1 MKKVFL
7 FFILLYSFSLL
18 ASRIDWNTTE
28 ITSQNHFSF
37 LEERFDTKTYLKIKS
52 EKVINYTQTDIAIS
66 SWSSFRNA
74 LTNFFSNEDI
84 PSHFLQIHTPIKY
97 KEKPFGHGILHNDL
111 PLNSYLYFD
120 LLTGADFLTNVTKES
135 NYSFVYYGTKLFAN
149 IDNTLFLDGYWWTGH
164 FAGDDDLFKTSPIYD
179 SWSQNSDDNALTS
192 IDNVS
197 GKIVYRRGYSSLSVG
212 RGTHVI
218 GNNIGGSVILNDS
231 SNDYG
236 YFSGKLD
243 FKKFSISLMH
253 GTLIPDSTNVNDL
266 GEPIYKDYNDK
277 YIAVKKLD
285 WKPNPKIHFFAGEEV
300 IYGGRS
306 IDPSYLLPQTFLR
319 ATEHNLRDRDNV
331 FIFFGVNLKF
341 ISQNTFYVNFILD
354 ELSKSKIFTD
364 WWGNKYAIQ
373 LGNSYFIDRKKD
385 SRITIE
391 FTAVR
396 PWMYTHKILHNKYSH
411 DGIGLGFPDGSNL
424 IQIAGELNYNL
435 LKCLTANVH
444 SSFTK
449 RGSLGNDFSIN
460 YETRPDDTA
469 NWLEGEKTEKI
480 EIKTVF
486 KWQPLTHHRI
496 IFGHSA
502 TRIDDNDFEHQLSI
516 SYQASY

>member
-1 MKKVFL
+1 MKKILLVS
-7 FFILLYSFSLL
+7 ILLYSFNIA
-18 ASRIDWNTTE
+18 ASEIDWNSTD
-28 ITSQNHFSF
+28 ITSQNYSTF
-37 LEERFDTKTYLKIKS
+37 LEEKFDDNAYLKIKNENIS
-52 EKVINYTQTDIAIS
+52 NFTYTKIAIS
-66 SWSSFRNA
+66 SWTSFKKALSNFLSKEEIQSHFVELHTPNTFKIKTLSSDVHSNFTPLRSSF
-74 LTNFFSNEDI
+74 
-84 PSHFLQIHTPIKY
+84 
-97 KEKPFGHGILHNDL
+97 
-111 PLNSYLYFD
+111 YFN
-120 LLTGADFLTNVTKES
+120 LLTGADFFS
-135 NYSFVYYGTKLFAN
+135 NTTQENAYSFVYYGTKLFAN
-149 IDNTLFLDGYWWTGH
+149 IDNTIFIDGYWWTGH
-164 FAGDDDLFKTSPIYD
+164 FTGDANFFKTSLIYD
-179 SWSQNSDDNALTS
+179 SWSQKSDDNIQTS
-192 IDNVS
+192 IDNAS
-197 GKIVYRRGYSSLSVG
+197 GKIVYKKNYGSLSVG

-218 GNNIGGSVILNDS
+218 GNNIGGSVILNDAC
-231 SNDYG
+231 NDYG

-253 GTLIPDSTNVNDL
+253 GTLIPDSTNVDDL

-277 YIAVKKLD
+277 YIAIKKLD
-285 WKPNPKIHFFAGEEV
+285 WKPNSKFHLFAGEEV

-331 FIFFGVNLKF
+331 LIFGGMNLKP
-341 ISQNTFYVNFILD
+341 ISQNTFYLNFIFD

-373 LGNSYFIDRKKD
+373 LGNSYLINRKGD

-391 FTAVR
+391 FTAIR

-449 RGSLGNDFSIN
+449 QGSLGNDFSIN

-469 NWLEGEKTEKI
+469 SWLEGDNTEKI
-480 EIKTVF
+480 EIRTIL
-486 KWQPLTHHRI
+486 KWQPLTHHRVI
-496 IFGHSA
+496 LGHSA
-502 TRIDDNDFEHQLSI
+502 TKIDDSNLEHQLSI

>member
-1 MKKVFL
+1 MKKVL
-7 FFILLYSFSLL
+7 VVIIFFYSFSLL

-37 LEERFDTKTYLKIKS
+37 LEERFDVDTYLQLKNGDVK
-52 EKVINYTQTDIAIS
+52 NFTQTDLAIT
-66 SWSSFRNA
+66 SWANFRDA
-74 LTNFFSNEDI
+74 LSNFFSNEDI
-84 PSHFLQIHTPIKY
+84 PSHFLEIHTHK
-97 KEKPFGHGILHNDL
+97 KL
-111 PLNSYLYFD
+111 PNLMKDHSDTPLRASFCFN
-120 LLTGADFLTNVTKES
+120 LLTGADYVS
-135 NYSFVYYGTKLFAN
+135 NIADENSYSFVYYGSKLFAN
-149 IDNTLFLDGYWWTGH
+149 IENTLYIDGYWWTGH
-164 FAGDDDLFKTSPIYD
+164 FTGDEELFITSPIFD
-179 SWSQNSDDNALTS
+179 SWSQNSNDYLQTS

-197 GKIVYRRGYSSLSVG
+197 GKIVYMKRFGSLTVG

-218 GNNIGGSVILNDS
+218 GNNIGGSVILDDTC
-231 SNDYG
+231 NDYG

-243 FKKFSISLMH
+243 FDKFSIALMH

-285 WKPNPKIHFFAGEEV
+285 WKPNQKIHIFVGEEV

-306 IDPSYLLPQTFLR
+306 IEPSYLLPQTFLR

-331 FIFFGVNLKF
+331 LIFGGINLKPL
-341 ISQNTFYVNFILD
+341 SQNTFYVNFIFD
-354 ELSKSKIFTD
+354 ELSKNKIFTD
-364 WWGNKYAIQ
+364 WWGNKYALQ
-373 LGNSYFIDRKKD
+373 LGNSYLIDKKKD

-396 PWMYTHKILHNKYSH
+396 PWLYTHKILHNKYSH

-424 IQIAGELNYNL
+424 IQIAGEFNYGL
-435 LKCLTANVH
+435 LKSLTANIH

-449 RGSLGNDFSIN
+449 QGSLGNDFSIN

-469 NWLEGEKTEKI
+469 SWLEGEKTEKI
-480 EIKTVF
+480 EIKTVL
-486 KWQPLTHHRI
+486 KWQPLTHHKLL
-496 IFGHSA
+496 FGHSI
-502 TRIDDNDFEHQLSI
+502 TRVDDNDIEHNFSI

>member
-18 ASRIDWNTTE
+18 ASRIDWNTIE

-37 LEERFDTKTYLKIKS
+37 LEERFNDDIYLQLKND
-52 EKVINYTQTDIAIS
+52 KVIDYTQTDLAVS
-66 SWSSFRNA
+66 SLSSFRSA
-74 LTNFFSNEDI
+74 VSNFFSNENI
-84 PSHFLQIHTPIKY
+84 SSHFLEIHTPNK
-97 KEKPFGHGILHNDL
+97 L
-111 PLNSYLYFD
+111 PSLLRDPNYIPLRSSLYFN
-120 LLTGADFLTNVTKES
+120 LFTGADYFSDITQKNE
-135 NYSFVYYGTKLFAN
+135 YSYLYYGTKLFAN
-149 IDNTLFLDGYWWTGH
+149 INNTLFIDGYWWTGH
-164 FAGDDDLFKTSPIYD
+164 FEGDQELFVTSPIND
-179 SWSQNSDDNALTS
+179 SWSQHFDDNAQTS
-192 IDNVS
+192 IDNSS
-197 GKIVYRRGYSSLSVG
+197 GKIVYMKGFVSLTVG
-212 RGTHVI
+212 RGKHII
-218 GNNIGGSVILNDS
+218 GNNIGGSVILNDDC
-231 SNDYG
+231 NDYG
-236 YFSGKLD
+236 YFSGKLG

-277 YIAVKKLD
+277 FIAVKKLD
-285 WKPNPKIHFFAGEEV
+285 WRPNTKIHFFAGEEV

-331 FIFFGVNLKF
+331 LIFGGMNLKPSTKSIVYINFIF
-341 ISQNTFYVNFILD
+341 D
-354 ELSKSKIFTD
+354 ELSRSKIFTD

-373 LGNSYFIDRKKD
+373 LGKSYLINKKNSTRF
-385 SRITIE
+385 TLE

-424 IQIAGELNYNL
+424 IQVAGELNYYL
-435 LKCLTANVH
+435 LKSLTANIH

-469 NWLEGEKTEKI
+469 HWLEGDKTEKI
-480 EIKTVF
+480 EIRTIF

-496 IFGHSA
+496 LFGHSI
-502 TRIDDNDFEHQLSI
+502 TKIDDNDLQHNFSI

>member
-1 MKKVFL
+1 MKKIL
-7 FFILLYSFSLL
+7 LAFILLYSFNIA
-18 ASRIDWNTTE
+18 ASEIDWNTIE

-37 LEERFDTKTYLKIKS
+37 LEEKFDDSVFFPSMVKPLT
-52 EKVINYTQTDIAIS
+52 YTQFELAIS
-66 SWSSFRNA
+66 SLANFKKA
-74 LTNFFSNEDI
+74 TVNFFSNENT
-84 PSHFLQIHTPIKY
+84 PSHFLQVHTPIKY
-97 KEKPFGHGILHNDL
+97 KDKPFAHGILHNDL

-120 LLTGADFLTNVTKES
+120 LFTGVDFFSNITQES
-135 NYSFVYYGTKLFAN
+135 KYSFVYYGTKLFAN
-149 IDNTLFLDGYWWTGH
+149 IDNSLFIDGYWWTGH
-164 FAGDDDLFKTSPIYD
+164 FTGDDELFKTSPIYD
-179 SWSQNSDDNALTS
+179 SWSQNSDDNTQTS

-197 GKIVYRRGYSSLSVG
+197 GKIVYKNKFGSLSVG

-218 GNNIGGSVILNDS
+218 GNNIGGSVIMNDAC
-231 SNDYG
+231 NDYG

-266 GEPIYKDYNDK
+266 GEPEYKDYNDK
-277 YIAVKKLD
+277 YIAVKKLE

-331 FIFFGVNLKF
+331 LIFCGMNLKLF
-341 ISQNTFYVNFILD
+341 SHNTLYVNFILD

-364 WWGNKYAIQ
+364 WWGNKYAVQ
-373 LGNSYFIDRKKD
+373 LGNSYLINRKKD

-396 PWMYTHKILHNKYSH
+396 PWLYTHKILHNKYSH

-424 IQIAGELNYNL
+424 IQVAGEINYGL
-435 LKCLTANVH
+435 LKSLTANVH

-449 RGSLGNDFSIN
+449 QGSLGKDFSIN

-469 NWLEGEKTEKI
+469 TWLEGEKTEKI
-480 EIKTVF
+480 EVRTVL
-486 KWQPLTHHRI
+486 KWQPLTHHKML
-496 IFGHSA
+496 FGHSA
-502 TRIDDNDFEHQLSI
+502 SKIDSNIIEHQLSI